1 MGKTDKQGRTNRN
14 ESDNLKRNGSR
25 KQVPSSYDGE
35 GEGFSP
41 TMEGGF
47 SVATKRFAGYK
58 HDHLKTFTTNY
69 DNIVKEHDCA
79 DS

>member
-35 GEGFSP
+35 GEGL
-41 TMEGGF
+41 
-47 SVATKRFAGYK
+47 SVRFLTDNGRWFQRCN
-58 HDHLKTFTTNY
+58 KT
-69 DNIVKEHDCA
+69 IRWL
-79 DS
+79 